1 MSESLSGWLALREA
15 ADAAARSVALTQ
27 ALADRLTRDRPLR
40 ILDLGSGTGSNVRY
54 LARYL
59 PRDQDWLLV
68 DADAALLADA
78 RAQMSSW
85 AVRSGAHLHIETQQL
100 NLGELDRLEIF
111 SGRDLVTASALL
123 DLVSDTWLVALA
135 KQCRAAGAI
144 ALFSL
149 TYNGHSSCTP
159 AEPEDEAIRLLMNRH
174 QQANDKG
181 FGRAAGPGAVAS
193 AERAFAAAGYRVE
206 RAASDWMLSP
216 DAPELQRA
224 LVSGWAEAAREIAPE
239 QTTMIED
246 WLDRRLA
253 HVEAGRSRIVVGHE
267 DLAVWRSHPAA
278 GSAGL

>member
-1 MSESLSGWLALREA
+1 MSESLSRWLALREA

-27 ALADRLTRDRPLR
+27 ALAGRLTRDRPLR

-59 PRDQDWLLV
+59 RHDQDWLLV

-78 RAQMSSW
+78 RAQMSAW
-85 AVRSGAHLHIETQQL
+85 PVRSGARLHIETRQL
-100 NLGELDRLEIF
+100 NLGELDGLEIF
-111 SGRDLVTASALL
+111 SGRHLVTASALL
-123 DLVSDTWLVALA
+123 DLVSDTWLDALA

-149 TYNGHSSCTP
+149 TYNGHSSCEP

-174 QQANDKG
+174 QKANDKG

-206 RAASDWMLSP
+206 RAASDWRLSP
-216 DAPELQRA
+216 EARELQRA
-224 LVSGWAEAAREIAPE
+224 LISGWAEAAREIAPE

-253 HVEAGRSRIVVGHE
+253 HVDAGRSRVIVGHD
-267 DLAVWRSHPAA
+267 DLAAWIAT
-278 GSAGL
+278 G